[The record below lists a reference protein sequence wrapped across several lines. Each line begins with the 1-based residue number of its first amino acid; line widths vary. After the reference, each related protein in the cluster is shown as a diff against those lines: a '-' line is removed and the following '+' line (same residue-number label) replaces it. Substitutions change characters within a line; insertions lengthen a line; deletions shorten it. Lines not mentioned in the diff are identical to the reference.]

1 MKGHTIV
8 TGVCLGGIALCLCL
22 LTFVFLPSERIHLQS
37 FSSVQSKY
45 QKSEGILVDRNGEVL
60 HEFRVDKKG
69 RRLEW
74 TPLERISP
82 ALIQSILFVEDK
94 RFFEHRGVD
103 WKAVVSS
110 AFNNI
115 RGNHPRGASTIS
127 MQLAAMIDR
136 GSRSQGGRR
145 GIGEKWRQMRAAW
158 GLERRWTKQEILEG
172 YLNLVSFRGELQ
184 GIRAA
189 AKGLFDKSPS
199 GFDLSESSVL
209 ACLITSPNA
218 PADRVIARA
227 ANIYGRMKKGEI
239 MPEEM
244 KSRLAEKLSVPYF
257 IRADRTLAP
266 HVAQMLMGERVGRV
280 SCTLDARLQAFVLES
295 LDHHLALLKESN
307 VSDGA
312 VLVTDN
318 RTGEVLAYAGNAG
331 RSSTAFYVDGVQ
343 APRQAGSTL
352 KPFLYGLAIERQL
365 LTAASLLDDSPVH
378 VPTPTGLYVP
388 RNYDSV
394 FRGQV
399 TLRTALSSSLNV
411 PAVRSLLVV
420 GVTPFLDYL
429 RGFGFTTLAEEAE
442 FYGYSIVLGSA
453 DITLWELTNA
463 YRTLANG
470 GRWSAMTLAG
480 GVPVK
485 GRRVMDESTAFII
498 SNILS
503 DREARS
509 VTFGLENPLSTRFW
523 TAVKTGTSKDMR
535 DNWCVGYSGRY
546 TVGVWVGNFSG
557 EPMQNV
563 SGVCGAAPVWTEIMN
578 YLHAKTPSNPPK
590 QPLAVTVA
598 AVTFD
603 EGLAGPRRE
612 EFFVAGTEPV
622 FAVRQET

>member
-1 MKGHTIV
+1 MIIGHTVV
-8 TGVCLGGIALCLCL
+8 TRVCIGGMAICLCL
-22 LTFVFLPSERIHLQS
+22 LALMFLPSERIHSQS
-37 FSSVQSKY
+37 FNSVRNRY
-45 QKSEGILVDRNGEVL
+45 QKSEGILVDRNGEIL

-74 TPLERISP
+74 TPLDEISP
-82 ALIQSILFVEDK
+82 ALLQSVLFVEDK
-94 RFFEHRGVD
+94 RFFEHNGVD
-103 WKAVVSS
+103 WKSVVSS
-110 AFNNI
+110 AFSNI

-127 MQLAAMIDR
+127 MQLAAMIDKR
-136 GSRSQGGRR
+136 FRSRGGRR

-158 GLERRWTKQEILEG
+158 ALERRWTKKEILEA

-184 GIRAA
+184 GITAA

-199 GFDLSESSVL
+199 GFDLAESSVL
-209 ACLITSPNA
+209 ASLITSPNA

-227 ANIYGRMKKGEI
+227 AVMYGRIKKGAI
-239 MPEEM
+239 MPQEV
-244 KSRLAEKLSVPYF
+244 KSRFAEKLSVPYF

-266 HVAQMLMGERVGRV
+266 HVAQMLMTERVGKV

-295 LDHHLALLKESN
+295 LDHHLTLLRESN

-312 VLVTDN
+312 VLVADN

-331 RSSTAFYVDGVQ
+331 RSSTAFYVDGVR

-352 KPFLYGLAIERQL
+352 KPFLYGLAIEGRL

-378 VPTPTGLYVP
+378 VATPTGLYVP
-388 RNYDSV
+388 RNYDSI

-420 GVTPFLDYL
+420 GVGPFLDYL
-429 RGFGFTTLAEEAE
+429 RGFGFTSLTEEPE
-442 FYGYSIVLGSA
+442 FYGYSIALGSA

-463 YRTLANG
+463 YRTFANEG
-470 GRWSAMTLAG
+470 KWSAIRLTG
-480 GVPVK
+480 GAPAK
-485 GRRVMDESTAFII
+485 DRRVMDENAAYII

-509 VTFGLENPLSTRFW
+509 ETFGLENPLSTRFW

-535 DNWCVGYSGRY
+535 DNWCVGY
-546 TVGVWVGNFSG
+546 F
-557 EPMQNV
+557 
-563 SGVCGAAPVWTEIMN
+563 
-578 YLHAKTPSNPPK
+578 
-590 QPLAVTVA
+590 
-598 AVTFD
+598 
-603 EGLAGPRRE
+603 
-612 EFFVAGTEPV
+612 
-622 FAVRQET
+622 